1 MQHSRKT
8 PVLPLNTIPML
19 HNYFKT
25 VLRSLRASK
34 THSFINIAGLAVG
47 MTVAILI
54 GLWIWDEVSFDKSN
68 THYDRIAQVMGN
80 ATMNGSVNTFPTQP
94 VPEADVLRQDYG
106 SNFKYVVRS
115 SWNELHI
122 LSTPG
127 KSISA
132 GGTFFEPRGP
142 DLLDLNMLSGSRD
155 ALKDPDAV
163 LLSSSMATTFFGN
176 TNPIGQLITMDGNIA
191 MKVAGVYSDLPSN
204 SSFADVTYI
213 MPWDLELATN
223 PWIRQMQN
231 PWGNFSFRLYVRIAD
246 NASMDQVSEEI
257 RSTVLDH
264 VHEKRFKNQV
274 FLQPMSKWH
283 LYNDFKN
290 GVNAG
295 GRIQFVWLFGIIGL
309 FVLLLA
315 CINFMNLSTARS
327 ERRAKEVGIR
337 KAIGSLRSQL
347 IGQFYSE
354 SILVALLAFV
364 LALMLVVLA
373 LPFFND
379 LADKK
384 LTLPWANPLFCA
396 LGIAFSLITGIL
408 AGTYPAL
415 YLSSFNPIT
424 VLRRTFKA
432 GPLASIPRKTL
443 VVIQFTVSV
452 ILATGTI
459 VVFRQIQFA
468 KDRPIGYDRAQ
479 LISMQ
484 RLAPGIHEHFD
495 VVKST
500 LIKEGAVTQI
510 AESSSPLTDNWSTNG
525 GIEWRGKDP
534 NQAVDFPNT
543 SVSYDYGKT
552 VGWQFVAGRDF
563 SRDFAADS
571 SAFIINETAAKFMG
585 LTNPIGEI
593 IRWDDH
599 PMPIIGVIKDVIAE
613 SPYEPVRPTLYHMK
627 TNTRS
632 FAFFKLNHAI
642 PTREALDKIQAVY
655 KAFSPLQPFNY
666 KFADEEY
673 AKKFGDEQRTGK
685 LATVFAILAVFIS
698 CLGLFAMAAF
708 TAEQRVKEIGV
719 RKVLGASVFNV
730 WGLLSKEFVTLVI
743 LSLLIATPVAWYAM
757 NHWLQNYAYHATLPW
772 WIFAATA
779 AGALMITLATISFQT
794 IRAALTNPINSIR
807 TE

>member
-25 VLRSLRASK
+25 ALRSLRASK

>member
-1 MQHSRKT
+1 MLQNNIKT
-8 PVLPLNTIPML
+8 A
-19 HNYFKT
+19 
-25 VLRSLRASK
+25 LRSLRASK
-34 THSFINIAGLAVG
+34 THSFINIAGLAIG
-47 MTVAILI
+47 MAVTLLI

-68 THYDRIAQVMGN
+68 SHYDRIAQVLGN

-122 LSTPG
+122 LSTPD
-127 KSISA
+127 KSVSTA
-132 GGTFFEPRGP
+132 GTFFEPQGP
-142 DLLDLNMLSGSRD
+142 DLLDLHMRSGSRD

-163 LLSSSMATTFFGN
+163 LLSSSLATTFFGN
-176 TNPIGQLITMDGNIA
+176 TNPIGRLIKMDGNTA
-191 MKVAGVYSDLPSN
+191 VKVAGVYADLPAN

-213 MPWDLELATN
+213 MPWDLEVATN
-223 PWIRQMQN
+223 PWIRQMHN
-231 PWGNFSFRLYVRIAD
+231 PWGNYSFRLYVQIAD
-246 NASMDQVSEEI
+246 NAGMDQVSAKI
-257 RSTVLDH
+257 KSTVLDH
-264 VHEKRFKNQV
+264 VHPDERRFKNEV
-274 FLQPMSKWH
+274 FLHPMSKWH

-290 GVNAG
+290 GVNTG

-337 KAIGSLRSQL
+337 KAIGSMRSQL
-347 IGQFYSE
+347 ISQFYSE
-354 SILVALLAFV
+354 SVLVALLAFV
-364 LALMLVVLA
+364 LALVLVILA

-379 LADKK
+379 LAAKK
-384 LTLPWANPLFCA
+384 MILPWTNPLFWA
-396 LGIAFSLITGIL
+396 LGIAFSGITGIL

-415 YLSSFNPIT
+415 YLSSFNPVT
-424 VLRRTFKA
+424 VLKRTFKA

-452 ILATGTI
+452 ILAIGTI

-468 KDRPIGYDRAQ
+468 KDRPIGYDRTQ
-479 LISMQ
+479 LISIQ

-500 LIKEGAVTQI
+500 LIKEGAITQM
-510 AESSSPLTDNWSTNG
+510 AESSSPLTDNWSSNG

-534 NQAVDFPNT
+534 NQAVDFPN
-543 SVSYDYGKT
+543 SAISYDYGKT

-563 SRDFAADS
+563 SRDFAGDS

-585 LTNPIGEI
+585 LTNPVGEI
-593 IRWDDH
+593 MRWDDR
-599 PMPIIGVIKDVIAE
+599 PFPIIGVIKDVIAE
-613 SPYEPVRPTLYHMK
+613 SPYEPVRPTLYHMES
-627 TNTRS
+627 NS
-632 FAFFKLNHAI
+632 SGFDFFKLNPAI
-642 PTREALDKIQAVY
+642 GTREALAKIEKVY
-655 KAFSPLQPFNY
+655 KTYSPLQPFNY

-673 AKKFGDEQRTGK
+673 GKKFGDEQRTGK
-685 LATVFAILAVFIS
+685 LATAFAILAVFIS

-719 RKVLGASVFNV
+719 RKVLGASVFNL

-757 NHWLQNYAYHATLPW
+757 NHWLQNYPYHATQPW
-772 WIFAATA
+772 WIFASTA
-779 AGALMITLATISFQT
+779 AGALTITLATISLQT
-794 IRAALTNPINSIR
+794 IRAALTNPIQSLR
-807 TE
+807 SE

>member
-1 MQHSRKT
+1 
-8 PVLPLNTIPML
+8 ML
-19 HNYFKT
+19 HNYVKT
-25 VLRSLRASK
+25 ALRSLRANK
-34 THSFINIAGLAVG
+34 THSFVNIAGLAIG
-47 MTVAILI
+47 MAVTILI
-54 GLWIWDEVSFDKSN
+54 GLWIWDEVAFDKSN
-68 THYDRIAQVMGN
+68 PHYDRIAQVLGH

-94 VPEADVLRQDYG
+94 VPEADVLRHDYG
-106 SNFKYVVRS
+106 SDFKYVVRS

-127 KSISA
+127 KSVSA
-132 GGTFFEPRGP
+132 AGTFFEPQGP
-142 DLLDLNMLSGSRD
+142 DLLDLNMRSGSRD

-163 LLSSSMATTFFGN
+163 LLSSSLAATFFGN
-176 TNPIGQLITMDGNIA
+176 TNPIGQLIKMDGNIA
-191 MKVAGVYSDLPSN
+191 MKVAGVYADLPPN
-204 SSFADVTYI
+204 SSFADVSYI

-223 PWIRQMQN
+223 PWIKQMSN
-231 PWGNFSFRLYVRIAD
+231 PWGNYSFRLYVRIAD
-246 NASMDQVSEEI
+246 NASMDQVSEKI

-264 VHEKRFKNQV
+264 VHPAERRYKNAV
-274 FLQPMSKWH
+274 FLHPMSKWH

-290 GVNAG
+290 GVNTG

-364 LALMLVVLA
+364 LALVLVVLA

-384 LTLPWANPLFCA
+384 MTLPWSNPVFWA

-452 ILATGTI
+452 ILAIGTI

-468 KDRPIGYDRAQ
+468 KDRPIGYDRTQ
-479 LISMQ
+479 LISVQ

-500 LIKEGAVTQI
+500 LIKEGIVTQM
-510 AESSSPLTDNWSTNG
+510 AESSSPLTDNWSSNG

-534 NQAVDFPNT
+534 NQAVDFPN
-543 SVSYDYGKT
+543 SAVSYDYGKT

-563 SRDFAADS
+563 SRDFATDS

-585 LTNPIGEI
+585 LINPVGEI

-613 SPYEPVRPTLYHMK
+613 SPYEPVRPTLYHTT
-627 TNTRS
+627 TNTSS
-632 FAFFKLNHAI
+632 FDFYRLNPAI
-642 PTREALDKIQAVY
+642 GTREALAKIQEVY
-655 KAFSPLQPFNY
+655 KAYSPLQPFDY

-673 AKKFGDEQRTGK
+673 GKKFGDEQRTGK
-685 LATVFAILAVFIS
+685 LATAFAILAVFIS

-719 RKVLGASVFNV
+719 RKVLGASVFNL
-730 WGLLSKEFVTLVI
+730 WGLLSKEFVTLVV
-743 LSLLIATPVAWYAM
+743 LSLLLATPVAWYAM
-757 NHWLQNYAYHATLPW
+757 NHWLQNYAYHASLPW
-772 WIFAATA
+772 WIFAAAA
-779 AGALMITLATISFQT
+779 AGALVITLATISFQI
-794 IRAALTNPINSIR
+794 IRAALTNPINSLR